1 MTTCIFFIVEVTTS
15 MLKEKWKSQ
24 GGDREIYLLR
34 KANKSAKWSLLP
46 LLLASFPKESS
57 FRIFSFTKFKSEALI
72 VNQTAIM
79 IIKSLYGIPKN
90 TTLCHCTTSTK
101 ALTASILQALWPRP
115 YSFRSASCIPKFF
128 HRVPIKQ

>member
-1 MTTCIFFIVEVTTS
+1 MYFFDWRSDYMYVKRKREKPRKEVEVFTCYVR
-15 MLKEKWKSQ
+15 LIK
-24 GGDREIYLLR
+24 R
-34 KANKSAKWSLLP
+34 SLLP

-72 VNQTAIM
+72 VNQIAIM